1 MTKKWGTKEIENKQ
15 KDINE
20 QLPDVMDNNGLNVI
34 LDKLVDMYE
43 REYEAVILSEVVIS
57 GNNSPW
63 EDNVDT
69 LELVIAHAIKYDNIN
84 TDNIIN
90 NSDTK
95 NYSILQCL
103 EYEKEG
109 LPSLLKTSKKLE
121 LRDKDILE
129 DSGNI
134 LLIYHSWQQQLAP
147 QMDFDYFIEKIE
159 KNYVE
164 TKRGENFANNDDNGD
179 NNDKNKVERNND
191 TGNNINIENYID
203 DDDGGMDK
211 KDVEN
216 NNGKNKNKI
225 KYRYTNKNKED
236 NGDNNDKN
244 KVERNND
251 IGNNMNTE
259 IYIDDD
265 GKSSDEKNNS
275 KERNNYEEIDEE
287 IDEGIDEE
295 YRDSLWDNAFIL
307 AIVVAI
313 DAKPNSQPIGQSIKN
328 W

>member
-1 MTKKWGTKEIENKQ
+1 MSRVKPI
-15 KDINE
+15 DP
-20 QLPDVMDNNGLNVI
+20 L
-34 LDKLVDMYE
+34 
-43 REYEAVILSEVVIS
+43 R
-57 GNNSPW
+57 
-63 EDNVDT
+63 
-69 LELVIAHAIKYDNIN
+69 
-84 TDNIIN
+84 
-90 NSDTK
+90 
-95 NYSILQCL
+95 
-103 EYEKEG
+103 
-109 LPSLLKTSKKLE
+109 LLKTSKKLE

>member
-63 EDNVDT
+63 ED
-69 LELVIAHAIKYDNIN
+69 
-84 TDNIIN
+84 
-90 NSDTK
+90 
-95 NYSILQCL
+95 
-103 EYEKEG
+103 EKEG